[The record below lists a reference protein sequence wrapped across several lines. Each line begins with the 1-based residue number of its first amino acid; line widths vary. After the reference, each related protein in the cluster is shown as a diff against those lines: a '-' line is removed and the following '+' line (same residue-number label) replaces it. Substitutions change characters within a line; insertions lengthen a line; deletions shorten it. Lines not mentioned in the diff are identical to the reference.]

1 MVVRL
6 LWIPVGAGGH
16 VVRHTSRWWE
26 RLAAARGHRA
36 ARPLVHGVL
45 EVVLD
50 GSTWILEMAPAWGG
64 PRAVDRGVVRTGPV
78 GLALLGRSR
87 WFRYEVR
94 RWRDGVLPDRRWAV
108 GDPVVVSRDDATAR
122 ALLRHLEEVPALT
135 WGRAVGATGDMW
147 NSNSLV
153 SWLLAVSGVPTAEL
167 RPPGGA
173 RAPGWD
179 AGLAVADRSAR
190 LPRRTARATTAD
202 DITQAGR

>member
-26 RLAAARGHRA
+26 RLAAARAHRA

-45 EVVLD
+45 EVVVD
-50 GSTWILEMAPAWGG
+50 GSPWVLEMAPAWGG
-64 PRAVDRGVVRTGPV
+64 TRAVDRGVVRTGPV
-78 GLALLGRSR
+78 GLAVLGRSR

-94 RWRDGVLPDRRWAV
+94 RWRDGVLPDREWAL
-108 GDPVVVSRDDATAR
+108 GDPVVVSRDDTTAR
-122 ALLRHLEEVPALT
+122 AVLRHVDEVPALT
-135 WGRAVGATGDMW
+135 WGRAVGTTGDMW

-153 SWLLAVSGVPTAEL
+153 SWLLVVSGVPTAEL

-190 LPRRTARATTAD
+190 PVRRTARASTVRA
-202 DITQAGR
+202 IAPRAR